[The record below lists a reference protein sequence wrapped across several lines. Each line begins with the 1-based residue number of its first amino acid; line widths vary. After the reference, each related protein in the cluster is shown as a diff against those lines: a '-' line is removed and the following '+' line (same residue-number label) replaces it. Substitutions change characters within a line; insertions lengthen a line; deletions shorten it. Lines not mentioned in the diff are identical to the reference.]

1 MLNNFIYAQTKE
13 LFLNA
18 LENHQ
23 ILDEAIVF
31 IEDTKEIWNHGHYF
45 AGLQDLSGYVTDEQ
59 WQSIANQINSINTS
73 LDTKATKDELKNYA
87 TTGSI
92 PTKVSQLTNDK
103 SYLTKT
109 DTDQLYATTSQHT
122 NLSNTVSQLN
132 TTVAAKLSS
141 EDAAKT
147 YATKSELGGKQ
158 DSIKDLA
165 TIRSGAALGAT
176 AVQPAGLNNINTSIS
191 NINTTIAT
199 LATKAELDS
208 KLDSASAETTY
219 VPVTRKINNVALD
232 KDITITATDPNAAT
246 KDELSSLSS
255 TVDTVKSDYLK
266 KSDASET
273 YAKIADVPTNNN
285 QLDNGAGY
293 ITTNDANNA
302 YAEKALETTVANQGT
317 AIAALQAV
325 GAEANVQSDWNAKEG
340 DAFIK
345 NKPDLS
351 VYLKSSDAANTY
363 ATQTTV
369 SGLDTKVGG
378 VETALNNYK
387 TSVSET
393 YLTITDASN
402 TYAKSDD
409 SYTKQESDGKYLT
422 SDALTPYATDQELSA
437 LNTTV
442 TNLSGTVSTNTENI
456 GKVSDRVEAIED
468 YFDGVDD
475 VDDALNKWH
484 EITDFLN
491 GIAETEDLTSMLANK
506 ADQTALDQT
515 NTDLTTLKQTIVDT
529 TKDGLAPKADAADG
543 TINSSTNDW
552 VLTNKNGSIGWY
564 KLPANAF
571 LNDNTDTDTHYT
583 TGLYIGANGAKSNA
597 ATINGNT
604 YLKLYDDSTS
614 RASFRISGSGATTVT
629 SDENGN
635 ITISSTDTNDN
646 TTYSAGDGITKS
658 SSNAFSA
665 NLRST
670 TKDTLASTNA
680 ASTANRVY
688 AVEMD
693 KDGYLAV
700 VVPWT
705 DTNTDTKYTA
715 GTNVSINA
723 SNEISATDTTY
734 DVAKYNSLGLIKPS
748 KNYTGAATLTTTAT
762 QGTTAPTINAI
773 TNTASR
779 YYAVEMDK
787 NGIPFVNVPW
797 TDTNTDTNTTYAAST
812 GLSLSNDNKFSL
824 KTATTTEIGGIKAS
838 NVLTTSQTL
847 TSSNGTTAN
856 RFYGVQV
863 DKDGKAFV
871 NVPWTDND
879 TTYTALKNPNSISFK
894 DSSNT
899 TRSYDGS
906 SALDLTGGVYYAVT
920 AGTASKANQLTTAR
934 TLWGQSFNGTAN
946 ISGALTGVSS
956 ITMTGYIKM
965 GDATISYDSTQK
977 CIKFSF

>member
-73 LDTKATKDELKNYA
+73 LDTKATKDELTNYA
-87 TTGSI
+87 TTSSI
-92 PTKVSQLTNDK
+92 PTNVSQLTNDK

-109 DTDQLYATTSQHT
+109 DTDKLYATTTQHT

-147 YATKSELGGKQ
+147 YATKSELDNKQ
-158 DSIKDLA
+158 DPITDLA

-208 KLDSASAETTY
+208 KLDSASAANTY

-266 KSDASET
+266 KSDAAET
-273 YAKIADVPTNNN
+273 YAKITDVPTNNN
-285 QLDNGAGY
+285 QLENGAGY
-293 ITTNDANNA
+293 ITINDANNA

-351 VYLKSSDAANTY
+351 VYLKSSDASNTY

-369 SGLDTKVGG
+369 SDLDTKVGG
-378 VETALNNYK
+378 IETALDNYK

-393 YLTITDASN
+393 YLTKNDAST
-402 TYAKSDD
+402 TYAKSDA

-422 SDALTPYATDQELSA
+422 SDALTPYATDKELSA

-442 TNLSGTVSTNTENI
+442 TTLSGTVSTNTETIND
-456 GKVSDRVEAIED
+456 VSDRVEVIED
-468 YFDGVDD
+468 YFNGADD
-475 VDDALNKWH
+475 ADNALNKWH

-491 GIAETEDLTSMLANK
+491 SIAETDDLTSMLANK
-506 ADQTALDQT
+506 ADKSALDTT
-515 NTDLTTLKQTIVDT
+515 NTTVATIS
-529 TKDGLAPKADAADG
+529 GWGNHADAGYQSAINDLG
-543 TINSSTNDW
+543 TIRT
-552 VLTNKNGSIGWY
+552 
-564 KLPANAF
+564 
-571 LNDNTDTDTHYT
+571 
-583 TGLYIGANGAKSNA
+583 
-597 ATINGNT
+597 
-604 YLKLYDDSTS
+604 
-614 RASFRISGSGATTVT
+614 
-629 SDENGN
+629 
-635 ITISSTDTNDN
+635 
-646 TTYSAGDGITKS
+646 
-658 SSNAFSA
+658 
-665 NLRST
+665 
-670 TKDTLASTNA
+670 
-680 ASTANRVY
+680 
-688 AVEMD
+688 
-693 KDGYLAV
+693 
-700 VVPWT
+700 
-705 DTNTDTKYTA
+705 
-715 GTNVSINA
+715 NA
-723 SNEISATDTTY
+723 SNGATAHGWGNHASAGYATAINLNALSTTVANLKTTDVEEGTN
-734 DVAKYNSLGLIKPS
+734 KYFTDARARS
-748 KNYTGAATLTTTAT
+748 
-762 QGTTAPTINAI
+762 AI
-773 TNTASR
+773 TGGASTIVGNDLTASR
-779 YYAVEMDK
+779 ALISNANGKVAVSGVTSTELGYLDGVTSNIQTQLNDK
-787 NGIPFVNVPW
+787 AP
-797 TDTNTDTNTTYAAST
+797 S
-812 GLSLSNDNKFSL
+812 SLSTTVDNFINNTSVSKSTDGNTITVKINGTEQSL
-824 KTATTTEIGGIKAS
+824 TNSWRGISDKTNG
-838 NVLTTSQTL
+838 
-847 TSSNGTTAN
+847 TSSDISASEKAVKSAYDLANTANTTAN
-856 RFYGVQV
+856 
-863 DKDGKAFV
+863 
-871 NVPWTDND
+871 
-879 TTYTALKNPNSISFK
+879 TAK
-894 DSSNT
+894 
-899 TRSYDGS
+899 
-906 SALDLTGGVYYAVT
+906 
-920 AGTASKANQLTTAR
+920 TTAD
-934 TLWGQSFNGTAN
+934 TVAGYFTSGVANSAAKLSTTSKTAWGQTYWTAN
-946 ISGALTGVSS
+946 GVPKSISGAMTDVSN